1 MNLEQRIAGFV
12 KLGQRITSISK
23 ADFDILQDQ
32 VAQKNPWF
40 TPDNTKLALDG
51 ISKFLDTNTLTTW
64 TANKDYLLNPTHP
77 RHVGVAMAGNIPLA
91 GFHDFLC
98 VLIAG
103 HNLHAKLSSQ
113 DSVLISFLADVL
125 REEEPEFTSC
135 ISFQERLN
143 GVDAV
148 IATGGD
154 NTSRYFEYY
163 FRNIPHIIRK
173 NRSSC
178 AVIMGEEDQH
188 QLTSLGQDVFS
199 YFGLGCRNV
208 SKLFV
213 PEQYSF
219 IPLLDSWD
227 RYKEVSNHHKY
238 ANNYDYQKSILL
250 VNQVPFLDNGFVMLT
265 EHANL
270 VSPIS
275 TLFFEYYKDL
285 PDLHARMQLHQD
297 KIQCIASANAW
308 FNGSVS
314 FGQAQYPE
322 VNDYAD
328 KVDTLQFLSVLT

>member
-1 MNLEQRIAGFV
+1 MNLDQRITAFV
-12 KLGQRITSISK
+12 KLGQRIATLSNEDFKTLHDK
-23 ADFDILQDQ
+23 A
-32 VAQKNPWF
+32 AQKNPWF
-40 TPDNTKLALDG
+40 TADNVRIALRG
-51 ISKFLDTNTLTTW
+51 ISKFLVEDTLRAWTSTEGYSLTP
-64 TANKDYLLNPTHP
+64 AQP

-91 GFHDFLC
+91 GFHDFLS

-103 HNLHAKLSSQ
+103 HKLHAKLSSQ
-113 DSVLISFLADVL
+113 DSVLISFLSETL
-125 REEEPEFTSC
+125 QQHEPNFASY

-148 IATGGD
+148 IATGSD

-178 AVIMGEEDQH
+178 AVIMGEEDQA
-188 QLTSLGQDVFS
+188 QLTSLGRDVFS

-219 IPLLDSWD
+219 IPLLDSWEG
-227 RYKEVSNHHKY
+227 YKEISNHHKY

-265 EHANL
+265 EHKNL

-275 TLFFEYYKDL
+275 TLFFEHYKDL
-285 PDLHARMQLHQD
+285 PDLYDKLNLHSD
-297 KIQCIASANAW
+297 KIQCMTSANSW
-308 FNGSVS
+308 FKESVS
-314 FGQAQYPE
+314 FGQAQFPE
-322 VNDYAD
+322 VADYAD
-328 KVDTLQFLSVLT
+328 KVDTLKFLSALP